1 MNNYQYGIFC
11 YIDESVILPFYNVR
25 VYIPETKREEVSKL
39 VNTTKVNLSLI
50 SKLKNLEVKTL
61 YQEIGKFEVEKY
73 GLESAYYRSTNYLVS
88 LGEAI
93 VSNTNS
99 LYNFPSSVNYIE
111 NYNESTE
118 LKVGYIL
125 SKLMRENRLAFY
137 NKHYPYLNIK
147 EHKGKLTK
155 KHLDILLNLNSLL
168 YFYNES
174 LLVNYALTNN
184 LQPEWVKP
192 YIKNYDI
199 TK

>member
-25 VYIPETKREEVSKL
+25 VYIPETKKEEVSKL

-111 NYNESTE
+111 NYNESTQ

-125 SKLMRENRLAFY
+125 SKLMKENRLAFY
-137 NKHYPYLNIK
+137 NKHYSYLNIK

-155 KHLDILLNLNSLL
+155 KHLDILLNLNSLP

-184 LQPEWVKP
+184 LQPEWVKS
-192 YIKNYDI
+192 YIENYDI
-199 TK
+199 IK

>member
-1 MNNYQYGIFC
+1 MNDSQYGIFC

-25 VYIPETKREEVSKL
+25 VYIPNTKREEVSKL

-50 SKLKNLEVKTL
+50 SKLRNLGVKTL

-73 GLESAYYRSTNYLVS
+73 GLESAYYRSTNYLAS
-88 LGEAI
+88 LGESV
-93 VSNTNS
+93 VSNSNY
-99 LYNFPSSVNYIE
+99 LFNFPSNVNYIE
-111 NYNESTE
+111 DYNKIPE
-118 LKVGYIL
+118 LKVGYVI
-125 SKLMRENRLAFY
+125 SKLMRENRLNFY
-137 NKHYPYLNIK
+137 SKHYSLNIK

-155 KHLDILLNLNSLL
+155 KHLDILLNLNSLS

-174 LLVNYALTNN
+174 LLVGYVLKHN

-199 TK
+199 IE